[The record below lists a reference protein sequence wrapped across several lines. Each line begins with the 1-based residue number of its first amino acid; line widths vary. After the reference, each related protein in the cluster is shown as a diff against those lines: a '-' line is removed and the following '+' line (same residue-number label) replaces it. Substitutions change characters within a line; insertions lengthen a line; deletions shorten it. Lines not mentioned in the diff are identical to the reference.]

1 MSRTS
6 WQVKKR
12 YDDKTYRRV
21 TALVRKD
28 SDIASFLEEQK
39 AAGESISGIVNSAL
53 ELYRAALENPT
64 KGSSEPVKG
73 GSDE

>member
-1 MSRTS
+1 MSKTS

-12 YDDKTYRRV
+12 YEDKTYRRV
-21 TALVRKD
+21 TALVRRD

-53 ELYRAALENPT
+53 ELYRASLENPP
-64 KGSSEPVKG
+64 KGDSESLKG
-73 GSDE
+73 GTDE

>member
-1 MSRTS
+1 MSKTS

-12 YDDKTYRRV
+12 YEDKTYRRV

-53 ELYRAALENPT
+53 ELYREALKNTP
-64 KGSSEPVKG
+64 KGDSEHLKG

>member
-1 MSRTS
+1 MSKTS

-12 YDDKTYRRV
+12 YEDKTYRRV
-21 TALVRKD
+21 TALVRRD

-53 ELYRAALENPT
+53 ELYRASLKNPT
-64 KGSSEPVKG
+64 KGDFESLKG

>member
-12 YDDKTYRRV
+12 YSDKTYRRV

-53 ELYRAALENPT
+53 EVI
-64 KGSSEPVKG
+64 SG
-73 GSDE
+73 GTGKPDKRQF